1 MRFKN
6 INTAINQELG
16 RIAGVQHRQW
26 GIRNRDRPTP
36 LIFKEWLLQGIRHYE
51 NQGFKFELVDRYT
64 MKIVPPGKTA
74 IFRTC
79 ADFKDEYENEY
90 LPKISGVGRRIGG
103 TRRGE

>member
-1 MRFKN
+1 MRFKRFKN

-26 GIRNRDRPTP
+26 GIRNNSRPTP
-36 LIFKEWLLQGIRHYE
+36 LSFKDWLLQGIRYYE
-51 NQGFKFELVDRYT
+51 KQGFKFELVDRYT

-90 LPKISGVGRRIGG
+90 LPKMRRNN
-103 TRRGE
+103 